1 MARQYMKVVV
11 RGVGGG
17 RGGTRRPSGPRVV
30 SLGNGRVRANGRGKA

>member
-1 MARQYMKVVV
+1 MYQKQTVKI

-30 SLGNGRVRANGRGKA
+30 SLGNGRVRANGRNKA

>member
-1 MARQYMKVVV
+1 MARATIKF
-11 RGVGGG
+11 RATGVGGG